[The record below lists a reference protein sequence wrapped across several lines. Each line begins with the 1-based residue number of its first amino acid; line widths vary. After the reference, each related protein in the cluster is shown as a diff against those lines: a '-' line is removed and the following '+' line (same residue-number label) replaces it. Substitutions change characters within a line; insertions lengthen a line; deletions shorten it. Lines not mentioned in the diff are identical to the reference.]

1 MATETLANLAK
12 YKKARRLVRK
22 YGGISKLVDLLD
34 VDNPKVPT
42 YMWIILHLCTSQ
54 LFSLQ
59 HSSTD
64 AAAIEM
70 IEENEQISYL
80 PLHVQVA
87 KGSAFALWSLSK
99 SDKNKKR
106 IYEVGG
112 LPKLA
117 RLVRMKHTSVLIPTI
132 GTLQE
137 CAANREY
144 SLV

>member
-1 MATETLANLAK
+1 MLTTPR
-12 YKKARRLVRK
+12 YQ
-22 YGGISKLVDLLD
+22 LLSD
-34 VDNPKVPT
+34 RSGLFCICVLNND
-42 YMWIILHLCTSQ
+42 
-54 LFSLQ
+54 FSLQ
-59 HSSTD
+59 YSTGS
-64 AAAIEM
+64 AEVEM
-70 IEENEQISYL
+70 IEENEQISFL

-112 LPKLA
+112 LPLLA